1 MGEGVGGVLLSGE
14 VPSAGSPDEGSW
26 QVLRRLRGRGSGPRG
41 ARVRLGERVA
51 AEMKSHSLRDVI

>member
-26 QVLRRLRGRGSGPRG
+26 QILQGLGVRPRG
-41 ARVRLGERVA
+41 AHVRLGEDHDGDEISFIWECNV
-51 AEMKSHSLRDVI
+51 

>member
-26 QVLRRLRGRGSGPRG
+26 QVLQGLGVQAEGSTCE
-41 ARVRLGERVA
+41 AW
-51 AEMKSHSLRDVI
+51 

>member
-26 QVLRRLRGRGSGPRG
+26 QVLQAPQGQGVQAEGS
-41 ARVRLGERVA
+41 ACEA
-51 AEMKSHSLRDVI
+51 W